1 MTTILKESSD
11 GDVKEIYQVETQKCT
26 RYFQGKLYEQV
37 TATYST
43 YAGGVRVVKY
53 WRRV

>member
-1 MTTILKESSD
+1 MTTILKESLD

-26 RYFQGKLYEQV
+26 KYFQGKLYEQV
-37 TATYST
+37 TEVYDT
-43 YAGGVRVVKY
+43 YAGGLRVVKY